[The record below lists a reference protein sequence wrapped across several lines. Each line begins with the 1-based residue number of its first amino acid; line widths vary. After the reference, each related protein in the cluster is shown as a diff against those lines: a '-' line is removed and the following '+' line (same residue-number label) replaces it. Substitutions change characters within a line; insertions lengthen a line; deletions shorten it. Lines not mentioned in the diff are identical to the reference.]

1 MKLKKREQQIV
12 SLLETHGEMSVHE
25 LSQTLGVSP
34 STLRKQLSDMQ
45 SEGLLIRTYGGVL
58 VANRVLDE
66 AFDSKSTKN
75 VAEKKRISDKALS
88 LIPNGASIAL
98 GSGSTCYSLAMVL
111 SCLSKCIVYTNSMQ
125 AANYLSHYPQ
135 LEVHIASG
143 IIRSHTGSIIGNET
157 VEFFHALQN
166 NIDYAFLGCDAINNQ
181 GGIMSDNLAV
191 AYTERQMLL
200 CAKKRYIL
208 CDSSK
213 LGKHA
218 VASVTSL
225 NTCDGLI
232 TGSESSNTAELYKT
246 LTNVYYV

>member
-12 SLLETHGEMSVHE
+12 SLLETHGEMSVNE
-25 LSQTLGVSP
+25 LSKTLGVSP
-34 STLRKQLSDMQ
+34 STLRKQLADMQ

-75 VAEKKRISDKALS
+75 VAEKKRISDRALN
-88 LIPNGASIAL
+88 LIPNGTSIAL

-111 SCLSKCIVYTNSMQ
+111 GCLAKCVIYTNSMQ

-157 VEFFHALQN
+157 IEFFRALEN
-166 NIDYAFLGCDAINNQ
+166 VDFAFLGCDAINNK
-181 GGIMSDNLAV
+181 GEIMSDNLAV

-218 VASVTSL
+218 VANVTSL
-225 NTCDGLI
+225 DTCDGLI
-232 TGSESSNTAELYKT
+232 TGSESSATAELYKT
-246 LTNVYYV
+246 LTKVHFV